1 MMKMNY
7 FVFGTNNMEAA
18 VKFYDALFEHT
29 EMRQTFATERMTF
42 WQGEDEDAAFAV
54 AIPFDQNSATN
65 GNGTML
71 GFSLDSEDE
80 VTRLYNKAIELG
92 GSCEGKPGQRGPRFS
107 AYVRDLD
114 NNKIASGAKNG

>member
-1 MMKMNY
+1 MKMNY

-18 VKFYDALFEHT
+18 VKFYDALFENT
-29 EMRQTFATERMTF
+29 EMRQTFASERMTF
-42 WQGEDEDAAFAV
+42 WQGKDEDGAFAV
-54 AIPFDQNSATN
+54 AIPFDQNTATN

-114 NNKIASGAKNG
+114 NNKIAFGAKNM

>member
-1 MMKMNY
+1 
-7 FVFGTNNMEAA
+7 
-18 VKFYDALFEHT
+18 
-29 EMRQTFATERMTF
+29 MRQTFATERMTF

-71 GFSLDSEDE
+71 GFSLDSENE

-114 NNKIASGAKNG
+114 NNKIAFGAKNG

>member
-1 MMKMNY
+1 MKMNY

-18 VKFYDALFEHT
+18 VKFYDALFENT

-114 NNKIASGAKNG
+114 NNKIAFGAKNG